1 MSSATADAARERSER
16 IAALPME
23 VSGRSRFLSGTLPSI
38 ADVWRRREL
47 LGLLVRR
54 ELRARYKN
62 SSLGI
67 VWSLIKPLAQLLIY
81 YFAIGQILGA
91 ARLIPSFAIFVF
103 IGLIA
108 WTLFT
113 EMVTNGTTSIVNNGG
128 LIKKVS
134 LPREIFPLAAVGGAL
149 VNLGIQFIVLLGA
162 MLVVGEFPLTGRVLW
177 LIPSLLLL
185 VVFGAALGILL
196 SAVNVYLRDFEHLI
210 EVVLIVLFWASPIV
224 YSFSFLDSLQLG
236 WLRELY
242 LANPVT
248 LAVLGMQKA
257 LWVAGSDN
265 AANWPEGLEVR
276 MLVALLLST
285 LFHWL
290 AHRVFGRLQGNFAQE
305 L

>member
-1 MSSATADAARERSER
+1 MSSATADAARKRSER
-16 IAALPME
+16 LAALPME
-23 VSGRSRFLSGTLPSI
+23 VSGRSRFLSGTFPSI

-185 VVFGAALGILL
+185 VVFGAALAILL
-196 SAVNVYLRDFEHLI
+196 AAVNVYLRDFEHLI

-276 MLVALLLST
+276 MLVALLIST
-285 LFHWL
+285 LFLWL

>member
-1 MSSATADAARERSER
+1 MTRAASAASRDRSQR
-16 IAALPME
+16 IAAMPME
-23 VSGRSRFLSGTLPSI
+23 VTGRPRFLAGTLPSI
-38 ADVWRRREL
+38 ADIWRRREL

-67 VWSLIKPLAQLLIY
+67 LWSLIKPLAQLLIY

-103 IGLIA
+103 IGLTT

-113 EMVTNGTTSIVNNGG
+113 EMVTNSTVSIVNNGG
-128 LIKKVS
+128 LIKKVG

-149 VNLGIQFIVLLGA
+149 VNLGIQFVVLLGA
-162 MLVVGEFPLTGRVLW
+162 MLVVGEFPVTWRVLW
-177 LIPSLLLL
+177 LVPSLVLL
-185 VVFGAALGILL
+185 VVFGAAIGILL

-224 YSFSFLDSLQLG
+224 YSFSFVESLDLG
-236 WLRELY
+236 WVRELY

-257 LWVAGSDN
+257 LWVAGAGN
-265 AANWPEGLEVR
+265 LANWPQGLGVR

-285 LFHWL
+285 LFLWL
-290 AHRVFGRLQGNFAQE
+290 AHRIFGRLQGNFAQE